1 MTTELQDDD
10 VEMTDYIADPSG
22 SSLSGPAEREPLPL
36 TNESP
41 ALSLLAAD
49 AKAGEDWPD
58 LYGPLI
64 GSWAVES
71 SFIAADG
78 TTRQV
83 DGEWHFERV
92 LGGMG
97 VQDVLFAVGSPREQY
112 GPHCGWST
120 PAADCGTSSGCSLGL
135 ASSSLSSVAPKATES
150 CTKGTPSMIRKD
162 RYIDGVSP
170 ISPRHRS
177 AGSEK
182 HHPTAASLGRWS
194 RRCSEHAVR
203 ATLGRAGAAAT
214 PAFITTAWL
223 IAYSL
228 N

>member
-112 GPHCGWST
+112 G
-120 PAADCGTSSGCSLGL
+120 TSLRVVDPRSGLWHVVWMQPRSGEF
-135 ASSSLSSVAPKATES
+135 VALIGRAEGDRIVHQGHPLDDPK
-150 CTKGTPSMIRKD
+150 GPL
-162 RYIDGVSP
+162 
-170 ISPRHRS
+170 H
-177 AGSEK
+177 
-182 HHPTAASLGRWS
+182 RWS
-194 RRCSEHAVR
+194 FTDISETSFSWIGEASPDGGLSWSLEQTMLGTRREGDPR
-203 ATLGRAGAAAT
+203 
-214 PAFITTAWL
+214 
-223 IAYSL
+223 
-228 N
+228 